1 MTHVDDLV
9 LVNAL
14 MRQALVAIEEVMG
27 QKGLHAVLR
36 TSKLEQYIDHLP
48 PDDLSPSIKAADY
61 ARLNEAIEAFYG
73 RGGRGMLQRVGKASF
88 EYAIRNQSALFG
100 LAGVALKMLSTK
112 ARIRFVLTRMAGAVK
127 KANPQLLVEVEETDE
142 GFAYVAQVCSLCY
155 GRHSDKP
162 VCHLYVGSITEGV
175 RWATGQVYQVQ
186 ETQCIAKGDPCC
198 RFVVTVPK
206 A

>member
-186 ETQCIAKGDPCC
+186 ETHCLAKGDPYC
-198 RFVVTVPK
+198 RFTVTEPK

>member
-1 MTHVDDLV
+1 MTEVTDLV

-27 QKGLHAVLR
+27 PKGLHAVLR
-36 TSKLEQYIDHLP
+36 TSKLDHYIDHLP
-48 PDDLSPSIKAADY
+48 PDDLCPSIQAADY
-61 ARLNEAIEAFYG
+61 ARLNQAIEDFYG

-88 EYAIRNQSALFG
+88 EYAIRHQAALFG
-100 LAGVALKMLSTK
+100 LAGVALKMLPAP
-112 ARIRFVLTRMAGAVK
+112 ARVRFVLTRMAGAVK
-127 KANPQLLVEVEETDE
+127 KANPQLQVDVEETAN

-186 ETQCIAKGDPCC
+186 ETHCLAKGDPYC
-198 RFVVTVPK
+198 RFTVVEPK

>member
-48 PDDLSPSIKAADY
+48 PDDLNPSINAADY

-88 EYAIRNQSALFG
+88 EYAIREKSALFG
-100 LAGVALKMLSTK
+100 VAGVALKMLSTK
-112 ARIRFVLTRMAGAVK
+112 ARIRFVLTRMAGAVT
-127 KANPQLLVEVEETDE
+127 KANPQLLVDVEETDA
-142 GFAYVAQVCSLCY
+142 GFAYVAQICSLCY

-198 RFVVTVPK
+198 RFEVTEPK

>member
-127 KANPQLLVEVEETDE
+127 KANPQLLVEVEETAE

-186 ETQCIAKGDPCC
+186 ETHCLAKGDPYC
-198 RFVVTVPK
+198 RFTVTEPK

>member
-1 MTHVDDLV
+1 MSEVNDLV

-36 TSKLEQYIDHLP
+36 TSKLDHYIDHLP
-48 PDDLSPSIKAADY
+48 PDDLSPAIQAADY

-100 LAGVALKMLSTK
+100 LAGVALKMLPTQ

-127 KANPQLLVEVEETDE
+127 KANPQLLVDVEETDT
-142 GFAYVAQVCSLCY
+142 GLAYVARVCSLCY

-186 ETQCIAKGDPCC
+186 ETHCLAKGDPYC
-198 RFVVTVPK
+198 RFTVTEPK